1 MAFNVPESQYGKIET
16 WIIGVIQNM
25 PFVKGVAVYDSD
37 FFISS
42 STNLPAI
49 AVQRGEL
56 LEEDEPDRQC
66 AGQNNVKSTVTV
78 TLHVPPTEKDTLD
91 PILYYFEENVYK
103 EILDAYL
110 TGNPPSHLNY
120 LEFSRSKISNLFIRE
135 SNTVFSNI
143 SPVMFNIGYS
153 V

>member
-1 MAFNVPESQYGKIET
+1 MAFNVPKSEYGKIED
-16 WIIGVIQNM
+16 WIIGVIQDM

-56 LEEDEPDRQC
+56 LEEDDPDKKC
-66 AGQNNVKSTVTV
+66 VGQNNVKTTVTI
-78 TLHVPPTEKDTLD
+78 TLHVPPTEKDMLD
-91 PILYYFEENVYK
+91 PVLYFFEENAYK
-103 EILDAYL
+103 EVINAYL
-110 TGNPPSHLNY
+110 TGSPPSHLNY
-120 LEFSRSKISNLFIRE
+120 LEFNRSKISNLFLRE